1 MTVSVGNLEE
11 RLLAAFKRVFRRQFE
26 TERIRVDEVEEWDS
40 LSHIK
45 LVMELE
51 SVFGIEIEPDSITK
65 LYSNFDVIVS
75 FLRELGIQE

>member
-1 MTVSVGNLEE
+1 MAVSVENLEE

-26 TERIRVDEVEEWDS
+26 AERIRVDEVEEWDS

-51 SVFGIEIEPDSITK
+51 SEFGIEIEPSSIAM
-65 LYSNFDVIVS
+65 LYSNFDVIAS
-75 FLRELGIQE
+75 FLRELGVQE

>member
-1 MTVSVGNLEE
+1 MAVSVGTLED
-11 RLLAAFKRVFRRQFE
+11 RLCAAFKRVFRRQFE
-26 TERIRVDEVEEWDS
+26 AERIRVDEVEEWDS

-51 SVFGIEIEPDSITK
+51 SEFEIEIEPSSIAK

-75 FLRELGIQE
+75 FLREFAVQE

>member
-1 MTVSVGNLEE
+1 MSVSVGNLEE

-26 TERIRVDEVEEWDS
+26 AGRIRVDEVEEWDS

-51 SVFGIEIEPDSITK
+51 SEFGIEIKPDSIAK
-65 LYSNFDVIVS
+65 LYSNFDVMVS
-75 FLRELGIQE
+75 FLRELGVRE

>member
-11 RLLAAFKRVFRRQFE
+11 RLLVTFKRVFRRQFAV
-26 TERIRVDEVEEWDS
+26 ERIRVDEVEEWDS

-51 SVFGIEIEPDSITK
+51 TEFGIEIEPGSITK
-65 LYSNFDVIVS
+65 LYSNFDSIVS
-75 FLRELGIQE
+75 FLRELGVQE

>member
-1 MTVSVGNLEE
+1 MALSLGTLED
-11 RLLAAFKRVFRRQFE
+11 RLLTVFRRVLHRQFE
-26 TERIRVDEVEEWDS
+26 AGLIRVDEVEEWDS

-51 SVFGIEIEPDSITK
+51 SEFGIEIEPDSIAK

-75 FLRELGIQE
+75 FVRELGKQE

>member
-11 RLLAAFKRVFRRQFE
+11 RLLVTFKRVFRRQFAV
-26 TERIRVDEVEEWDS
+26 ERIRVDEVEEWDS

-51 SVFGIEIEPDSITK
+51 TEFGIEIEPSSITK
-65 LYSNFDVIVS
+65 LYSNFDSIVS
-75 FLRELGIQE
+75 FLRELGVQE

>member
-1 MTVSVGNLEE
+1 MAVSVGNLEE
-11 RLLAAFKRVFRRQFE
+11 RLLATFKRVFRRQFE
-26 TERIRVDEVEEWDS
+26 AQRIRVDEVEEWDS

-51 SVFGIEIEPDSITK
+51 SEFEIEIEPSSIAT

-75 FLRELGIQE
+75 FLREFEVQE

>member
-1 MTVSVGNLEE
+1 MAVSVGNLEE

-26 TERIRVDEVEEWDS
+26 AERIRVDEVEEWDS

-51 SVFGIEIEPDSITK
+51 SEFGIEIEPSSIAK

-75 FLRELGIQE
+75 FLRELGVQQ